1 MQECCRQKKGEKKE
15 EGGSRQTGV
24 ELMIPTLLPLLYVYT
39 VAFSRYKHRSSR
51 AGSFSFLVFRVAPTL
66 FRAGARRYLF
76 AKGEGVGGCRV
87 TQAPHKPL
95 YLPRRS
101 LRTLRV
107 SETQAR
113 LFPK

>member
-1 MQECCRQKKGEKKE
+1 MHARMLPAEKGGKE
-15 EGGSRQTGV
+15 RSKQTGV
-24 ELMIPTLLPLLYVYT
+24 ELMIPLLYVYT

>member
-1 MQECCRQKKGEKKE
+1 MHARMLPAEKGEKKE
-15 EGGSRQTGV
+15 ASKRGV
-24 ELMIPTLLPLLYVYT
+24 ELMIPLLYVYT

-51 AGSFSFLVFRVAPTL
+51 AGSFSFSVFPVAPTL